1 MKPSS
6 PRAFALLLV
15 PVLALGLVGTGNGSV
30 TANAAASSSI
40 RLQQLHMIT
49 PRYGWAT
56 AGHRVLRTRDGGRNW
71 HTVLSISVG
80 PRPQTAPIALTTLGL
95 SSVWLAVPDT
105 GKYCAVFRS
114 FDGGS
119 RWQLFFKTIASTA
132 CGMGVVSSFQFVT
145 RSRGWLMAT
154 CCAAAGHVGHILFR
168 TGDGGAHW
176 KAVESN
182 LPRRV
187 TPGAIPNCDFQANVT
202 FRSYIDGW
210 ATGQCGPAA
219 QAESLYRTTDGG
231 QTWAP
236 RQFPAPPGWH
246 ICSSLDCNGYVFT
259 YPPTFSGNFGSLPVS
274 LAPKPALVLYST
286 ANGGATWRPGTPLR
300 VHTSS
305 SLTGPMPVL
314 ASLNS
319 STVWALMNSRLYMT
333 SDTGRHWQVVKN
345 HPGLGASP
353 VIQFVTST
361 AGFALSPGKNF
372 IRETSDSGHNWHKV
386 FTRFSD

>member
-1 MKPSS
+1 MESS
-6 PRAFALLLV
+6 HPRVFGLVLIPLLV
-15 PVLALGLVGTGNGSV
+15 LGLVCSSSGQI
-30 TANAAASSSI
+30 AAASSPI
-40 RLQQLHMIT
+40 RLQQLHMVT
-49 PRYGWAT
+49 ASVGWAT
-56 AGHRVLRTRDGGRNW
+56 SGHRVLRTTDGGLTWQTR
-71 HTVLSISVG
+71 LSIAV
-80 PRPQTAPIALTTLGL
+80 APGGRAPLTLTTLGL
-95 SSVWLAVPDT
+95 SSVWLATPDT
-105 GKYCAVFRS
+105 GKYCAIFRS

-182 LPRRV
+182 LPDRV

-231 QTWAP
+231 RTWAP

-274 LAPKPALVLYST
+274 LAPKARPRPLFHRERRRNMASRNAAARAHQLFPHWSH
-286 ANGGATWRPGTPLR
+286 ARPGI
-300 VHTSS
+300 S
-305 SLTGPMPVL
+305 
-314 ASLNS
+314 
-319 STVWALMNSRLYMT
+319 
-333 SDTGRHWQVVKN
+333 
-345 HPGLGASP
+345 
-353 VIQFVTST
+353 
-361 AGFALSPGKNF
+361 
-372 IRETSDSGHNWHKV
+372 
-386 FTRFSD
+386 